1 MSAVRSSIMT
11 IMNELAGRQINRGNS
26 GTRDSYGASGFDV
39 TAIQNGYN
47 NMTTV
52 STGGPTTVNIS
63 TTAQHTN
70 RMIGASFGEIV
81 DSLIDQNIENNGSH
95 VNAALKI
102 ATSAITQTNSGWRNV
117 VDATNS
123 STLQLLDGNARVD
136 GANIAQ
142 VTNGETMQAI
152 STTNANNH
160 SRNLGYVTASAN
172 HTANIAQL
180 NESGNGANIILAAV
194 ASSAQGLNTV
204 QVQEGGGSNVLAI
217 GGTQAQANDALASIR
232 AQLNALGND
241 YGIDWST
248 PGAQIYDPV
257 IVDANNDGIVNAF
270 GAGDFTVAHAN
281 GKAVQETDGD
291 FDNAYQALAGLYDT
305 NGDHVLSGA
314 ELNGLKAVYGDGRT
328 VELNSVISSLNL
340 HYADYALHEER
351 NGSVAVAGS
360 TAVLANGTTVKTEDH
375 FITQ

>member
-1 MSAVRSSIMT
+1 
-11 IMNELAGRQINRGNS
+11 
-26 GTRDSYGASGFDV
+26 
-39 TAIQNGYN
+39 
-47 NMTTV
+47 
-52 STGGPTTVNIS
+52 
-63 TTAQHTN
+63 
-70 RMIGASFGEIV
+70 
-81 DSLIDQNIENNGSH
+81 
-95 VNAALKI
+95 
-102 ATSAITQTNSGWRNV
+102 
-117 VDATNS
+117 
-123 STLQLLDGNARVD
+123 
-136 GANIAQ
+136 
-142 VTNGETMQAI
+142 MQAI

-180 NESGNGANIILAAV
+180 NESGNGANIILATV
-194 ASSAQGLNTV
+194 ASGAEGLNAV

-217 GGTQAQANDALASIR
+217 GGTQAQANDGTVPLSAP
-232 AQLNALGND
+232 N
-241 YGIDWST
+241 ST
-248 PGAQIYDPV
+248 PWATITALTGARRVHRSKTPLSW
-257 IVDANNDGIVNAF
+257 DANNDGIVNALWCRRL
-270 GAGDFTVAHAN
+270 HRSPR
-281 GKAVQETDGD
+281 QRQSIETDGD

-360 TAVLANGTTVKTEDH
+360 TAVPANGTTVKTEDH